1 MRPDKSVA
9 MTRDKRLAVSTGEDV
24 LSYIPHALGFWPT
37 NSLVC
42 LTLDGKT
49 VGATLR
55 VDLPGARPD
64 ASRAPTRASSASRA
78 RAGSSGRTDN
88 LAGFEAI
95 PIEHYVDTVCGYLQS
110 DQRADGVLVAIFDS
124 MDWTLPYHRPYAALL
139 QRLQDSLDKAGTPVR
154 DCWFLGPEHWRHYDC
169 ADEGCCGWPGRPL
182 NRISDS
188 WLNTE
193 LVYRGSSYR
202 RDASEG
208 IAEALLPLPA
218 PVRAG
223 IARAR
228 AGYAS
233 RLAGSARQP
242 EQFRASLE
250 TWEDALDVWPR
261 TPDVATTA
269 FLLATLENV
278 AVRDAVLVLAS
289 VGPRLAYGGAAA
301 CGLLESTPQA
311 GVTVGSAGHSQPV
324 DAARGK
330 VPRPRGLDAMV
341 VRPDGWQLSPERQH
355 ALTARFDVDPASPA
369 HEFGAALVGAGTKR
383 PNWNR
388 MNTADLLLVHLAS
401 AGSGTARA
409 AALTMLAW
417 IAWCRGQGSTA
428 HSYLERAVLVRPGY
442 RLAELL
448 LELLGQGQLC
458 GWARSSATAW
468 RPGQGMPSATGPAN
482 GTG

>member
-1 MRPDKSVA
+1 
-9 MTRDKRLAVSTGEDV
+9 MTRDKRLAVSTGQDI
-24 LSYIPHALGFWPT
+24 LSYIPHALGFWPAS
-37 NSLVC
+37 SLVC
-42 LTLDGKT
+42 LTLEGKT

-55 VDLPGARPD
+55 VDLPGARPE
-64 ASRAPTRASSASRA
+64 ASRAPIRAASASQA
-78 RAGSSGRTDN
+78 RAGSSGPNDN
-88 LAGFEAI
+88 PARFEAI
-95 PIEHYVDTVCGYLQS
+95 PLEHYVDTVCGYLQS

-124 MDWTLPYHRPYAALL
+124 MDWTLPYHRPHAALL
-139 QRLQDSLDKAGTPVR
+139 ERLQDSLAKAGTPVR
-154 DCWFLGPEHWRHYDC
+154 DCWFVGPVHWRHYDC
-169 ADEGCCGWPGRPL
+169 ADEGCCGWPGQPL
-182 NRISDS
+182 NLISDS

-202 RDASEG
+202 RDAAAG

-223 IARAR
+223 IAQAR

-233 RLAGSARQP
+233 RLAACARQP
-242 EQFRASLE
+242 EQFRACLE
-250 TWEDALDVWPR
+250 TWEDALDVWPK

-289 VGPRLAYGGAAA
+289 VGPRLAFGGAAA
-301 CGLLESTPQA
+301 CGLLESMPPT
-311 GVTVGSAGHSQPV
+311 GVTVGGAGHSQPV
-324 DAARGK
+324 DAARRKFPQPKG
-330 VPRPRGLDAMV
+330 PDGMV
-341 VRPDGWQLSPERQH
+341 VRPDGWHPAPERQH
-355 ALTARFDVDPASPA
+355 ALTTRFDVDPACPG
-369 HEFGAALVGAGTKR
+369 HEFGAALIGAGAQR

-388 MNTADLLLVHLAS
+388 MNTADLLLIHLAS

-428 HSYLERAVLVRPGY
+428 HSYLERAVLVKPGY

-468 RPGQGMPSATGPAN
+468 RPGLGAPSATAPAK